1 MAESEPESEQKLSA
15 ANTQLAESSSANA
28 KITPPARKF
37 QIHLIPE
44 RCKGCTY
51 CIEFCPKSVL
61 KVSQKSNSKGY
72 YIPEAAKQEAC
83 IGCKLCEMICPDF
96 CIFVEKLSDKK
107 NEANTESK

>member
-1 MAESEPESEQKLSA
+1 MAESEPGSEQKLPTANAPSA
-15 ANTQLAESSSANA
+15 PSSSADA
-28 KITPPARKF
+28 PTTPPARKF

-72 YIPEAAKQEAC
+72 YLPEPAKPDAC

-96 CIFVEKLSDKK
+96 CIFVEKLLEKK
-107 NEANTESK
+107 SEANPESK